1 MDSCTMRAVFYIR
14 VVMICLALASLTE
27 GKRGRKLEE
36 TRSFDVKPS
45 GQVAHQTV
53 DLVRQLI

>member
-1 MDSCTMRAVFYIR
+1 MRAVFCIR

-45 GQVAHQTV
+45 GQVAHQTI